1 MAFAKLPAITAIPWN
16 FLKHLKGM
24 TLDTI
29 AVAQTL
35 KATGTLTSSS
45 RTLLT
50 VRQLADR
57 HPAFTQGSLRNLI
70 FLAGNRNTSHGV
82 ILGNGLDVA
91 LVRIGRKLLIDE
103 AKFFQWID
111 HQQEAKR

>member
-1 MAFAKLPAITAIPWN
+1 MQNSTATHAINSAYPHIQE
-16 FLKHLKGM
+16 L
-24 TLDTI
+24 
-29 AVAQTL
+29 
-35 KATGTLTSSS
+35 

-50 VRQLADR
+50 VRQFSDK

-70 FLAGNRNTSHGV
+70 FLSDSRKTSRGT
-82 ILGNGLDVA
+82 IQGNGLNIA

-111 HQQEAKR
+111 EQQEGA